1 MPKTALKRVRPSDKL
16 TNTAVKYGNCKDC
29 GRYGRLW
36 STTRVCAD
44 DNRVATCEKRKARSV
59 ARELARGDAT
69 TELLPE

>member
-1 MPKTALKRVRPSDKL
+1 MAKTALKRVRPSDKL
-16 TNTAVKYGNCKDC
+16 TNTAVRYGTCKDC

-44 DNRVATCEKRKARSV
+44 DNRVATCERRKAKAD
-59 ARELARGDAT
+59 ARALERGEVT